1 MYQRLSDF
9 QVGISP
15 GLLPA
20 FVLQIKPSFGIIHIF
35 VGLTPM
41 AQQVKVLRKNQIYAD
56 IQKGFTIVRFK

>member
-56 IQKGFTIVRFK
+56 IQNSWPVLHFK